1 MSRDPSAAR
10 QTTRI
15 TILQCIIWV
24 SFTTATALVQLPCEF
39 VDGNPIPT
47 LFLRGGPSSSTFQGF
62 ILSLMAAFAGAYSSL
77 MVHHIPRIA
86 SACCYLS
93 MISMT
98 SAVAFLSV
106 LAVSQVLSPGSDGVV
121 GINVAKE

>member
-1 MSRDPSAAR
+1 MSHGPSTPH

-24 SFTTATALVQLPCEF
+24 SFTTATALVHLPWEF

-47 LFLRGGPSSSTFQGF
+47 LFLKGRLSSSTFQGF
-62 ILSLMAAFAGAYSSL
+62 VLSLMAAFAGAYSSL

-93 MISMT
+93 VISMM
-98 SAVAFLSV
+98 SAVAFFCV
-106 LAVSQVLSPGSDGVV
+106 LAVSQVHSPGD
-121 GINVAKE
+121 